1 MMEFGKRLSWRLT
14 GGVAAVAIGAL
25 AAAQAQRQELPQDAE
40 TPPLHQSAPV
50 NSTLQPIA
58 ADDGPSA
65 PIQPAAFVATMP
77 LTEKSNESG
86 PSFRPNIGAAPP
98 TGSISQVSHE
108 EPIDEPDGHDGPAAH
123 DGPMSMP
130 PAAFSPTGMM
140 GLPSEMPGERMDAP
154 SQGGPAAQSEVNAG
168 PAMAMSFMGLPH
180 EQESPQD
187 ELEQAGPSPVNP
199 SAGPDP
205 VVPTTPDPEMPE
217 SAPMPEIQF
226 DQGPMMMVSP
236 PPGEAGPAL
245 SAPPSSQPQAMMGGG
260 PANYEP
266 ESMGESAPSMYGAA
280 PLHESASEAEPES
293 MYGAAPPMY
302 ESAPARGQAPAM
314 QGFASEQPD
323 VPGETFGGGSLQQP
337 AAMENQLRSAPVA
350 ESHEPNMSSQSPL
363 PELPQPTL
371 YQNSASGLGMQ
382 QNEPAMQPTPA
393 QYAGHQRESN
403 PGIAMPGQRLPESGM
418 TQDAYLASGNEP
430 ISINLPG
437 DRRLEGAQSPSVVIH
452 KRAPEEVKVGQ
463 PATFVIQ
470 VRNAGT
476 TEALG
481 VLVHDR
487 VPAGMQLVDA
497 TPTPIMQGDMLVW
510 QLGAMPAGD
519 ERSITLQLVAQE
531 EGELGS
537 VARVTFEAA
546 ASVRTRSTRPELKIT
561 QKAPAK
567 VLIGQ
572 QLEIEL
578 EVANVGTGAA
588 TGVVLQADVPPGL
601 DHPNGRQLDNALGT
615 LRPGEVRR
623 EVLRMR
629 AVEPGMVENVVH
641 LTSADAKPTKHSVS
655 VEVVAPKLNIAISGP
670 SRRFLERQAT
680 YNVKIENPGTAA
692 ARNVEVLARL
702 DRGFTFVST
711 ENNGQYDPNR
721 HAVRWSIVELPAGE
735 SASVPVTLLPIEAG
749 DQVIRMEAMADLDTR
764 SESEHTV
771 AVESQAE
778 LTFSIA
784 DTADPIELGSE
795 TTYEIKVRNAGSRN
809 DTNVQVRL
817 LLPPGIEML
826 ESDSDAGTDGRGGVV
841 FAPHANLPAGGD
853 LTYRIRVRGIQ
864 PDTHVIKAV
873 VTSDQA
879 RVPVTKEESTMV
891 YADR

>member
-14 GGVAAVAIGAL
+14 GGIAAVAIGAL
-25 AAAQAQRQELPQDAE
+25 AAAQAQRQNLPQESDE
-40 TPPLHQSAPV
+40 PQLHQPADAASAP
-50 NSTLQPIA
+50 QPIA
-58 ADDGPSA
+58 AQEGPPS
-65 PIQPAAFVATMP
+65 PVQPAGFMAAMP
-77 LTEKSNESG
+77 STNQQGFAEPDSG
-86 PSFRPNIGAAPP
+86 ENLDNAPP
-98 TGSISQVSHE
+98 TTLVAQVAHE
-108 EPIDEPDGHDGPAAH
+108 EPIDEPGGYHDLDSHDESGAH
-123 DGPMSMP
+123 EETGTQP
-130 PAAFSPTGMM
+130 PAAFHPAGMM
-140 GLPSEMPGERMDAP
+140 GLPNTLADPNGQSEMQDEFEAND
-154 SQGGPAAQSEVNAG
+154 G
-168 PAMAMSFMGLPH
+168 PAMAMSFMGLPQEQTTPPTEH
-180 EQESPQD
+180 EQPQHPTSDSPAPD
-187 ELEQAGPSPVNP
+187 QA
-199 SAGPDP
+199 
-205 VVPTTPDPEMPE
+205 DPEMLE
-217 SAPMPEIQF
+217 TAPLPEIQM
-226 DQGPMMMVSP
+226 DQGPMMMDSPSPIDEGPAIDSMPPSQP
-236 PPGEAGPAL
+236 PPMPSPVHNASPMHNASPINDEPAMYDA
-245 SAPPSSQPQAMMGGG
+245 APRHDAAPMTDT
-260 PANYEP
+260 ERIH
-266 ESMGESAPSMYGAA
+266 ESAPMYG
-280 PLHESASEAEPES
+280 
-293 MYGAAPPMY
+293 
-302 ESAPARGQAPAM
+302 SAPAM
-314 QGFASEQPD
+314 EGFAADQASG
-323 VPGETFGGGSLQQP
+323 PGASFGGNSLRQP
-337 AAMENQLRSAPVA
+337 AGMENHLRSATAQADQAHDNPYQ
-350 ESHEPNMSSQSPL
+350 PPL
-363 PELPQPTL
+363 PELPQPTP
-371 YQNSASGLGMQ
+371 YQDDGAPQGMYENGQ
-382 QNEPAMQPTPA
+382 PARPTPA
-393 QYAGHQRESN
+393 QYAGHQRGGD
-403 PGIAMPGQRLPESGM
+403 PAIALPGQRGPGGGLA
-418 TQDAYLASGNEP
+418 QDAYLAAGNEP

-437 DRRLEGAQSPSVVIH
+437 DRRLEGVQTPSVVIH
-452 KRAPEEVKVGQ
+452 KRAPAEVKVGQ

-497 TPTPIMQGDMLVW
+497 TPTPTMQGDLMVW
-510 QLGAMPAGD
+510 EIGALPAGD
-519 ERSITLQLVAQE
+519 ERSITMQLVPQE

-561 QKAPAK
+561 QRAPQK

-588 TGVVLQADVPPGL
+588 TGVILQADVPPGL
-601 DHPNGRQLDNALGT
+601 DHPNGRQLDNSIGA

-629 AVEPGMVENVVH
+629 AVEPGMIENVVH
-641 LTSADAKPTKHSVS
+641 LTSEDAQPVTHSVN
-655 VEVVAPKLNIAISGP
+655 VEVVAPGLRVAISGP

-680 YNVKIENPGTAA
+680 YNVNIENPGTAS

-702 DRGFTFVST
+702 DRGFTFVGT

-749 DQVIRMEAMADLDTR
+749 DQVIRMEASADLDTR

-771 AVESQAE
+771 AVESKAE

-809 DTNVQVRL
+809 DTNVQVQL
-817 LLPPGIEML
+817 ILPPGLEML
-826 ESDSDAGTDGRGGVV
+826 ESDSDAGTDGRGGVL
-841 FAPHANLPAGGD
+841 FAPHDNLAAGAD
-853 LTYRIRVRGIQ
+853 LTYRIRVRGVQ
-864 PDTHVIKAV
+864 PDTHVMKAI
-873 VTSDQA
+873 VTSDQS